1 MALPKEGEKKWV
13 SEGKRRGKERRA
25 SMRLNESG
33 EFHLKATEVN
43 TPHEDLVSDTD
54 RKLEGFDRKS
64 ATP

>member
-1 MALPKEGEKKWV
+1 MAVPKEAEKKWV
-13 SEGKRRGKERRA
+13 SEGKGGGKERRA
-25 SMRLNESG
+25 RIRLNESG

-43 TPHEDLVSDTD
+43 TPHEDLVNDTD